1 MSKDMVNQPT
11 HYTSGGIECLDAIRA
26 SMTEEAFKG
35 FLKGNVLKYMWRYE
49 KKFNP
54 TEDLKK
60 AQWYLKRLEEANE
73 APKSKD
79 HLKTE

>member
-1 MSKDMVNQPT
+1 MKDMVNNPS

-26 SMTEEAFKG
+26 SMTEEAFRG

-60 AQWYLKRLEEANE
+60 AQFYLKRLEEVNE
-73 APKSKD
+73 EAKPKD
-79 HLKTE
+79 GTAV